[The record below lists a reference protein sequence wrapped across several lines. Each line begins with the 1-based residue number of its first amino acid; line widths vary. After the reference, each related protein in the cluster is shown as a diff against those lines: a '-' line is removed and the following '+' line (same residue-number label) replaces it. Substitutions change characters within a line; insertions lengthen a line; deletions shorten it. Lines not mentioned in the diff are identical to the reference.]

1 LIVGWSWERRSDT
14 GRHPVEPG
22 VVLLATIAVGGS
34 PQLAMSTPN
43 DCWLPSPDEPLFVLD
58 LEHDASFARDV
69 FRVRG
74 TPSDADLVDMRLAKS
89 LIYEGLRHVAG
100 SVPFGREGVLVD
112 EDLGAEVIR
121 AAQSDG
127 VVVLMPIERSGT
139 AVSEMESRDRF
150 NQHIEAVDP
159 DFFTSI
165 VHYNPRHD
173 DGTRQAQTSR
183 LAAVS
188 EWAQDTHRRL
198 VIGLLVPPPSEP
210 SLAAQVIVQLQ
221 TGGVHPTIWKLQGFE
236 SPSAADEVLA
246 AVAADV
252 QYPATC
258 IMSDRGTPIGRIEH
272 RLAVAANRQF
282 VGFAIGGTIW
292 EAPLRRFLAGTLSN
306 EGVIDAVAENYGT
319 FVEAFVRGSGGLET
333 PRR

>member
-1 LIVGWSWERRSDT
+1 MIVGWSWELRSDT
-14 GRHPVEPG
+14 RRRPVEPG
-22 VVLLATIAVGGS
+22 VVLLATLAVGGS

-43 DCWLPSPDEPLFVLD
+43 DCWVPSPDEPLFVLD
-58 LEHDASFARDV
+58 LGHDASFARDV

-74 TPSDADLVDMRLAKS
+74 TPSEANLVDMRLAKS

-100 SVPFGREGVLVD
+100 SVPFGREGVLVGV
-112 EDLGAEVIR
+112 DLGADVIR

-127 VVVLMPIERSGT
+127 VVVLMPIEGSG
-139 AVSEMESRDRF
+139 AGEFEMEYPDRF
-150 NQHIEAVDP
+150 NEHIEAVDP
-159 DFFTSI
+159 DFFTSL

-173 DGTRQAQTSR
+173 DGTRQTQTSR

-188 EWAQDTHRRL
+188 EWAQAARRRL
-198 VIGLLVPPPSEP
+198 VIGLLVPPPPEP

-221 TGGVHPTIWKLQGFE
+221 TGGVHPTIWMLPGFE

-252 QYPATC
+252 QHPATC
-258 IMSDRGTPIGRIEH
+258 IISDRDTPISRIEH
-272 RLAVAANRQF
+272 RLAVAANREF

-292 EAPLRRFLAGTLSN
+292 EAPLRQFLTGTLSN

-319 FVEAFVRGSGGLET
+319 FVEAFVRGSEGLET
-333 PRR
+333 LRR